1 MKVFFSVILSGC
13 VLLFSSLAS
22 AASEVGQHY
31 IDRIANGGPS
41 TVRDVAR
48 TIQKSRFSETEVL
61 DVLAERLIQDYQK
74 GGRLEADAM
83 AWAAIALGDSGNSRY
98 YDVLAHVANTATQSK
113 VAKHTKKSLK
123 KLKKTNVAQYT
134 AGQVS
139 LAAARNTNQVPVT
152 QPAVQGSARSQGQ
165 YISISK
171 IQAGMSQA
179 EVNDLAGPPTATTN
193 HITGKAFIPFNFKG
207 SDTVRIYHLYKG
219 QGKIVFSNESA
230 YSSGLRVREVIID
243 PSETGYP

>member
-1 MKVFFSVILSGC
+1 MKLFCSVVLSGC
-13 VLLFSSLAS
+13 IVLFGGLAS

-41 TVRDVAR
+41 SVRDVAR

-61 DVLAERLIQDYQK
+61 DVLAERFIQDYQK
-74 GGRLEADAM
+74 GGKLEVDAM

-113 VAKHTKKSLK
+113 VTKHTKKSLK

-139 LAAARNTNQVPVT
+139 LAAVRDSSTTPVT
-152 QPAVQGSARSQGQ
+152 RSVVQESVRSQNQ

-171 IQAGMSQA
+171 IHAGMSQA

-230 YSSGLRVREVIID
+230 YSSNLRVREVIID